1 MRCWFGRKGVQ
12 AAIEAIP
19 RAPGELDTEFDIVN
33 GGKQRVDGY
42 DSGERHPTDCATKES
57 RDTTMM
63 RRERHAAGP
72 SRQ

>member
-12 AAIEAIP
+12 AAIEALLLAP
-19 RAPGELDTEFDIVN
+19 RELDIEFDIVN

-57 RDTTMM
+57 RDATMM
-63 RRERHAAGP
+63 RRGRHAAAP